1 MTVEVLDYRIK
12 QLASITGL
20 CVLDDES
27 FDDALFELIKK
38 YNTLK
43 KNNTFLK
50 SELNKNG
57 IKTNSVLINTI
68 ISTE

>member
-12 QLASITGL
+12 QLASITWL